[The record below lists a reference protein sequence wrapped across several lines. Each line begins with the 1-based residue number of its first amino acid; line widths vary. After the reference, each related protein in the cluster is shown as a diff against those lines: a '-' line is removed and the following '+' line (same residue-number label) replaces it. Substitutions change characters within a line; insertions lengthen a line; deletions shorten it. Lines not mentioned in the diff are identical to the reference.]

1 MLSIPLDKLSF
12 PNSNQAA
19 ASKLNSE
26 AGDEF
31 DHLQPHQQRSSSRQ
45 TFNRHS
51 YLQQSPLTEETISL
65 DDFDRRSLRS
75 LQPKLIYTQE
85 FSEGTIYILGQEALS
100 FSCIRVHL
108 FPSWLIWDRNQVHCA
123 CCSANMVLDH
133 A

>member
-1 MLSIPLDKLSF
+1 MVLLSIPLNKLPF
-12 PNSNQAA
+12 PDSNQAA

-85 FSEGTIYILGQEALS
+85 FSEGKVYILGQ
-100 FSCIRVHL
+100 
-108 FPSWLIWDRNQVHCA
+108 
-123 CCSANMVLDH
+123 
-133 A
+133 

>member
-1 MLSIPLDKLSF
+1 MLPFRFPCCAPLLGWRYLYSKPALMVLLSIPLNNLPF
-12 PNSNQAA
+12 PYSNQAA

-85 FSEGTIYILGQEALS
+85 FSEGTVYILGQ
-100 FSCIRVHL
+100 
-108 FPSWLIWDRNQVHCA
+108 
-123 CCSANMVLDH
+123 
-133 A
+133 